1 MCTSVKYVTRILTG
15 KTVSLCTC
23 INIMDLHR
31 INNCESCILELIDAK
46 ATISE
51 YLEKCPDY
59 GPRAW
64 KCKICGKINS
74 DNSSARKHVENIHF
88 PGIRT
93 YSLTEEVEDENLR
106 MESWSTCRKMMWKD
120 HLPSH

>member
-1 MCTSVKYVTRILTG
+1 MG
-15 KTVSLCTC
+15 KTVSRYIC

-31 INNCESCILELIDAK
+31 INNCESCVLELIDAK

-74 DNSSARKHVENIHF
+74 DNSSARKHVEAIHF

-93 YSLTEEVEDENLR
+93 YSCKYCGKVFNAR
-106 MESWSTCRKMMWKD
+106 NNMYVHISQQHKNN
-120 HLPSH
+120 